1 MVPNH
6 LRFQLRYTE
15 MTGSPTWSRTTDT
28 LINSQA
34 LYPLSYRGNDW
45 RLVHDSN
52 VRPPAS

>member
-1 MVPNH
+1 M
-6 LRFQLRYTE
+6 RSQLRYTE